1 MGRFQRRLILEERQ
15 SSSDGAGGREEL
27 WVTLTELWADITARS
42 AREGFAGGQGV
53 SRVSHRAQIR
63 FIPFGDPKRPKPDQ
77 RFREGGRVFAIIG
90 VSEADERRGLL
101 TCWLEEGALT

>member
-1 MGRFQRRLILEERQ
+1 MGRFQRRLVLEERQ
-15 SSSDGAGGREEL
+15 SSPDGAGGRG
-27 WVTLTELWADITARS
+27 ELWAAVAEFGADIIARG

-63 FIPFGDPKRPKPDQ
+63 FVPYGDAKRPKPDQ
-77 RFREGGRVFAIIG
+77 RFREGSRIFAIIG
-90 VSEADERRGLL
+90 VSEADQRRGLL